1 MSIVSGTSHNAAT
14 KRLIGVA
21 VIVAAVAIVLLATV
35 RPNPFK
41 DTQSIY
47 ARFDSAQGI
56 GSIDRNVR
64 VGGANAGEI
73 GTVER
78 VEDDVVVELE
88 IEPQIRV
95 TEDARASLRPHTLF
109 EGSAFVDL
117 FPGSPGADELS
128 DGDQIPR
135 AQTDVYV
142 SLDQATRVLR
152 TSNRRKLQRIL
163 DSGAKVLRDE
173 AITGLRRTLEGA
185 PKLLEDIGPAAR
197 ALQGPGGDE
206 LAGAVRGLAR
216 TVEALGTREQDLI
229 PLAQRLNRTL
239 AGLDVDGGVPL
250 DAAIAAL
257 PGPLEELERHGARL
271 TAIVDRLDRLAVDLQ
286 PAAEQLGPLLAESR
300 PLLRRATP
308 IVERATPLIGQ
319 LRLVLA
325 RVSAVAPQLRK
336 AISTLRPGARIL
348 AQSVLPVLTGE
359 GQLGIPVYAQL
370 ASAFTGG
377 TGALRPYQ
385 TPAQNPEGHGH
396 AIRLGFYLDQEAI
409 SAAPPCSLIAAIDP
423 EVATRLQTLGLCRS

>member
-1 MSIVSGTSHNAAT
+1 MSVAT
-14 KRLIGVA
+14 KRLIGIG
-21 VIVAAVAIVLLATV
+21 VIVAAVAIVLLATI

-41 DTQSIY
+41 ETQSIF

-78 VEDDVVVELE
+78 IEDDVVVELE

-109 EGSAFVDL
+109 EGSAFIDL
-117 FPGSPGADELS
+117 FPGSPGAEELEE
-128 DGDQIPR
+128 GEQIPR

-152 TSNRRKLQRIL
+152 TANRRKLQRIL
-163 DSGAKVLRDE
+163 DSGSRILRDE
-173 AITGLRRTLEGA
+173 AIAGLRQTLKESPG
-185 PKLLEDIGPAAR
+185 LFEDLGPASR

-206 LAGAVRGLAR
+206 LAGAVHGLAR
-216 TVEALGTREQDLI
+216 TVDALATREQDLI
-229 PLAQRLNRTL
+229 PIAQRLNRTV
-239 AGLDVDGGVPL
+239 AGLDVDAGLPL
-250 DAAIAAL
+250 DAAVAAL
-257 PGPLEELERHGARL
+257 PGPLEELERQGARL
-271 TAIVDRLDRLAVDLQ
+271 TAVVDRLDRLAVDLE

-308 IVERATPLIGQ
+308 IVRQATPLIGQ
-319 LRLVLA
+319 LRVVLA

-348 AQSVLPVLTGE
+348 AESVLPVLTGDGE
-359 GQLGIPVYAQL
+359 LGVPVYAQL
-370 ASAFTGG
+370 AAAFTGG

-385 TPAQNPEGHGH
+385 TPAQDPSHGH
-396 AIRLGFYLDQEAI
+396 AIRLGFYLDQAAI

-423 EVATRLQTLGLCRS
+423 EVAAQLQALGLCRP